1 MTTTVTIPQNLLP
14 RDGRFG
20 SGPSRIREDQATVLY
35 QSWRSP
41 LGTSHRQDGVKD
53 IVASIRRELA
63 ALFNLPEG
71 YEVVLGN
78 GGASQFFDIACACL
92 IERKAAFGVCGS
104 FSEKFAK
111 EAQDAPFL
119 EEPVIFRKD
128 YGEAA
133 VPEFTEGVDA
143 YCWPHNETSTGVMCP
158 VTRVPGSKEAGALT
172 IIDATSC
179 AGALPVDI
187 SQTDA
192 YFFSPQKAMG
202 AEGGLWV
209 AILSPAAIAR
219 AEAVENSATLEG
231 ATRWVPAMLSLTK
244 AIKNSRKNQTLNTP
258 AIATL
263 ILMNEQLKW
272 INANGGLDWAV
283 ARSRQSSN
291 ILYSWANASDYATP
305 FVPEGP
311 ARSTCVVTVNLD
323 DDVPASEVLG
333 HLRANGIVDC
343 NGYRALGLNQL
354 RIGVFPSV
362 DPADVEALTHCIDYV
377 VKEMKAQA

>member
-14 RDGRFG
+14 QDGRFG
-20 SGPSRIREDQATVLY
+20 SGPSRIREDQAKVLFD
-35 QSWRSP
+35 SWRSP
-41 LGTSHRQDGVKD
+41 MGTSHRQDSVKD
-53 IVASIRRELA
+53 IVASVRKGLTD
-63 ALFNLPEG
+63 LFRLPDG

-78 GGASQFFDIACACL
+78 GGASQFFDIACASL
-92 IERKAAFGVCGS
+92 IDRKAAFGVCGS

-111 EAQDAPFL
+111 EAQGAPFL
-119 EEPVIFRKD
+119 EDPVIVTAP
-128 YGEAA
+128 YGQAA
-133 VPEFTEGVDA
+133 VPEFTEGVDT
-143 YCWPHNETSTGVMCP
+143 YCWPQSETSTGVMIP
-158 VTRVPGSKEAGALT
+158 VKRVPGSKEAGALT

-179 AGALPVDI
+179 AGALPVDM
-187 SQTDA
+187 SECDA

-219 AEAVENSATLEG
+219 AEAVEASATLEG

-263 ILMNEQLKW
+263 ILMNEQIKW
-272 INANGGLDWAV
+272 INANGGLDWSV
-283 ARSRQSSN
+283 ARCRQSSG
-291 ILYSWANASDYATP
+291 ILYDWAEKSDYATP
-305 FVPEGP
+305 FVPAGP
-311 ARSTCVVTVNLD
+311 ARSDCVVTVNLD
-323 DDVPASEVLG
+323 DAIPASEVLA

-343 NGYRALGLNQL
+343 GGYRALGLNQL

-362 DPADVEALTHCIDYV
+362 EPGDVEALTQCIDYV
-377 VKEMKAQA
+377 VDQMRRA